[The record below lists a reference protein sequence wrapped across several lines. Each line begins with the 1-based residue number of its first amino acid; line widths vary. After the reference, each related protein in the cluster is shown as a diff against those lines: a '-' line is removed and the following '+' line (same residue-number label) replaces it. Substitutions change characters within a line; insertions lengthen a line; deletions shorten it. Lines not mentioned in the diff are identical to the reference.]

1 MTMTKNTKKEIMDK
15 FAAKPGD
22 TGSAAVQVAL
32 LTERIQYISKH
43 LTGNPKD
50 YSTKRGLTLLISK
63 RKRLLSYLEKNS
75 KQEYSK
81 LIQQLGLRK

>member
-1 MTMTKNTKKEIMDK
+1 MTKNTKREIINK
-15 FAAKPGD
+15 FAIKPSD
-22 TGSAAVQVAL
+22 SGSTAVQVAL
-32 LTERIQYISKH
+32 LTERINYISKH

-75 KQEYSK
+75 KKEYSK